1 MSCSAGP
8 SYTPDDIEKW
18 SMNVNLVLDSPRG
31 RRKFKEFLSEWK
43 LEDDEV
49 TLQFWE
55 KCNAVLL
62 AASQNKHLK
71 YVIRKNHNRYSQKYL
86 LRKFN
91 KFWFYRKHDKSSK
104 IHHARFT
111 KEAMELVEFSEEYV
125 NLDVA
130 QLREFRQTVEKHDVQ
145 QIIKVIS
152 RAQRSATDLLRSKF
166 ELFRKDIQKE
176 LPPLKPKKKL

>member
-71 YVIRKNHNRYSQKYL
+71 
-86 LRKFN
+86 
-91 KFWFYRKHDKSSK
+91 KHDKSSK